1 MPKIEKELKIQNKQG
16 LHARPAAAF
25 VQIVAKHNSNVIV
38 RKGKERV
45 NGTSI
50 MGLLTLGVQHN
61 AAIIVEIDGDDA
73 EKVLAELET
82 FLSTDNT

>member
-1 MPKIEKELKIQNKQG
+1 MPHIEKEIVIKSKQG

-25 VQIVAKHNSNVIV
+25 VQIVAKNNSTVIV

-50 MGLLTLGVQHN
+50 MGLLTLGLQQNSSV
-61 AAIIVEIDGDDA
+61 ILEIDGDDA
-73 EKVLAELET
+73 EKVLNELVN
-82 FLSTDNT
+82 FLSNEEL